1 MNIGIDIRAAKWYRG
16 TGIGTYSYQLI
27 NAINKIDTLN
37 EYTLFSDCNSTPINF
52 NSNFKICSTPNIN
65 TNNFWESVSLPINLN
80 NEDLNIYHV
89 PQNGIGLPLDHNL
102 PFVITLHD
110 TIPAHMPET
119 VGDKYL
125 SLFNSSMENIVNRC
139 DGIITVSNFSKED
152 ISKDFNFPKEKIY
165 VTYLASEDIYKPLDK
180 ILCSTI
186 IKKYYFLP
194 KNYILYTG
202 GFSPRKNISGLIE
215 AFSRIHDKL
224 PNEMKLVIAG
234 TKGKSYSIYKNLC
247 EKLKITDKVIFPGFI
262 AMEHMPYLYNNAALL
277 VYPSF
282 YEGFGLPPLEAMAC
296 GIPVVASNVTS
307 IPEILGDSALLCSP
321 YSIEELGES
330 ILKALLDNVLRN
342 DLINKGFMK
351 VNSLSWESTAIQ
363 TLDSY
368 KKIVSSD
375 KKEDT

>member
-1 MNIGIDIRAAKWYRG
+1 
-16 TGIGTYSYQLI
+16 
-27 NAINKIDTLN
+27 
-37 EYTLFSDCNSTPINF
+37 
-52 NSNFKICSTPNIN
+52 
-65 TNNFWESVSLPINLN
+65 
-80 NEDLNIYHV
+80 
-89 PQNGIGLPLDHNL
+89 
-102 PFVITLHD
+102 
-110 TIPAHMPET
+110 
-119 VGDKYL
+119 
-125 SLFNSSMENIVNRC
+125 
-139 DGIITVSNFSKED
+139 
-152 ISKDFNFPKEKIY
+152 
-165 VTYLASEDIYKPLDK
+165 
-180 ILCSTI
+180 
-186 IKKYYFLP
+186 
-194 KNYILYTG
+194 
-202 GFSPRKNISGLIE
+202 
-215 AFSRIHDKL
+215 
-224 PNEMKLVIAG
+224 
-234 TKGKSYSIYKNLC
+234 
-247 EKLKITDKVIFPGFI
+247 
-262 AMEHMPYLYNNAALL
+262 MEHMPYLYNNAALL

>member
-37 EYTLFSDCNSTPINF
+37 KYILFSDCNSTPINF

-125 SLFNSSMENIVNRC
+125 SLFNSSMEDIVNRC

-165 VTYLASEDIYKPLDK
+165 VIYLASEDIYKPLDK

-186 IKKYYFLP
+186 IKKYYS
-194 KNYILYTG
+194 K
-202 GFSPRKNISGLIE
+202 
-215 AFSRIHDKL
+215 
-224 PNEMKLVIAG
+224 
-234 TKGKSYSIYKNLC
+234 
-247 EKLKITDKVIFPGFI
+247 
-262 AMEHMPYLYNNAALL
+262 
-277 VYPSF
+277 
-282 YEGFGLPPLEAMAC
+282 
-296 GIPVVASNVTS
+296 
-307 IPEILGDSALLCSP
+307 
-321 YSIEELGES
+321 
-330 ILKALLDNVLRN
+330 
-342 DLINKGFMK
+342 
-351 VNSLSWESTAIQ
+351 
-363 TLDSY
+363 
-368 KKIVSSD
+368 
-375 KKEDT
+375 